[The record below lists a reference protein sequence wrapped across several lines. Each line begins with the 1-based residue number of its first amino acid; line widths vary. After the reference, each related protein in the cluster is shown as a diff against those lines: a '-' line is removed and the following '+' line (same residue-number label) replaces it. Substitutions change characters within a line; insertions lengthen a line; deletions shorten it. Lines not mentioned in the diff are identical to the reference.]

1 VIEIRACYFAIIER
15 RNPMKMSDVG
25 PDPSAWSNAR
35 MTGVG
40 LSIAGGVAGAFTSAL
55 VAAAANKTPGR
66 VLSAQEAYDA
76 EVNFLRLD
84 NSLMQDRLQYSQRE
98 TREERTRNAELEA
111 QVLELEYR
119 ARF

>member
-1 VIEIRACYFAIIER
+1 
-15 RNPMKMSDVG
+15 MKMSNIG
-25 PDPSAWSNAR
+25 PDPSQWSNAR

-40 LSIAGGVAGAFTSAL
+40 LTVAGGVAGAFTAAL
-55 VAAAANKTPGR
+55 VAAATNKTPGR
-66 VLSAQEAYDA
+66 VLSMQGAYDA

-84 NSLMQDRLQYSQRE
+84 NSLMQHRLQYSQRE
-98 TREERTRNAELEA
+98 TREKHKRVVELEA